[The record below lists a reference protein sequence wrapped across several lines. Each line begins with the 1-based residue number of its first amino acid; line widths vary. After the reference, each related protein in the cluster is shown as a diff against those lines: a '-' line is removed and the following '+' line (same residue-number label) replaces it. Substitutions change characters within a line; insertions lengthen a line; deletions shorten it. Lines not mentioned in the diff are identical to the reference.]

1 MYAAEEYFSIKK
13 RQSFAFLCLE
23 VECCAA
29 ALDAENLTDWNIGDG
44 GFKWRT
50 NCYFYRDD
58 IGQIPLTEAQG
69 KECGRLCI
77 SNPQCSHFSF
87 GYLNNC
93 YMQKAPLTKS
103 RQDVNYGIT
112 TICGIIPW
120 RFGSEPAKDD
130 WKNDNSSGAQNCGF
144 YGNDSLILTTEC
156 RQAKDCSYWYEQ
168 VLPTNGSTSC
178 KLVDGSSGSC
188 CPENPK
194 LTDKK
199 SNLLS
204 CSILLN
210 EL

>member
-1 MYAAEEYFSIKK
+1 MTKVKMSSMYILFGI
-13 RQSFAFLCLE
+13 
-23 VECCAA
+23 
-29 ALDAENLTDWNIGDG
+29 ALLSLMHIVDAENLTDWNIGDG

-50 NCYFYRDD
+50 DCYFYRDD

-120 RFGSEPAKDD
+120 RFGSEP
-130 WKNDNSSGAQNCGF
+130 GM
-144 YGNDSLILTTEC
+144 Y
-156 RQAKDCSYWYEQ
+156 
-168 VLPTNGSTSC
+168 
-178 KLVDGSSGSC
+178 
-188 CPENPK
+188 
-194 LTDKK
+194 
-199 SNLLS
+199 
-204 CSILLN
+204 
-210 EL
+210 